1 MTWILIL
8 TGLATLIYLSY
19 NIVALAKFNV
29 PESLSNTY
37 YLYGKTEKP
46 NRKHLFTIMMVSMAM
61 LLMPAWLDI
70 SEGSNFQFTAF
81 IAACGIIFTGMIP
94 EFKKD
99 KFNKTAHTVCALIAA
114 AGAMAWVILVAGTWP
129 TIVLYLSFIVLLSF
143 LTSSYKTSFTYWIET
158 VAFLATF
165 TSIFIYYFS

>member
-37 YLYGKTEKP
+37 YLYGETEKP

-81 IAACGIIFTGMIP
+81 IAACGI
-94 EFKKD
+94 
-99 KFNKTAHTVCALIAA
+99 KFNKIAHTVCALIAA

>member
-19 NIVALAKFNV
+19 NVVALAKFNV
-29 PESLSNTY
+29 PHSLSDTY
-37 YLYGKTEKP
+37 YLFGGTKKQ
-46 NRKHLFTIMMVSMAM
+46 NRKHLFTIMMVFMAM

-99 KFNKTAHTVCALIAA
+99 NFNRNSHTVCAIIAA
-114 AGAMAWVILVAGTWP
+114 MGAIAWIILVANLWWIILIWFCIITF
-129 TIVLYLSFIVLLSF
+129 LSII
-143 LTSSYKTSFTYWIET
+143 TSSYKTSFTYWIET
-158 VAFLATF
+158 VAFLSTF

>member
-37 YLYGKTEKP
+37 YLYGETEKP

-61 LLMPAWLDI
+61 LLIPAWLDI

-81 IAACGIIFTGMIP
+81 IAACGIISTGMIP
-94 EFKKD
+94 EFKKN
-99 KFNKTAHTVCALIAA
+99 KFNNTAHTVSALIAA
-114 AGAMAWVILVAGTWP
+114 AGSIAWIILVAGAWS
-129 TIVLYLSFIVLLSF
+129 TILLYLLFVILLSF
-143 LTSSYKTSFTYWIET
+143 LTSSYKTSFTYWMET

>member
-8 TGLATLIYLSY
+8 TGLATLIYLYY
-19 NIVALAKFNV
+19 NLVALIKFNV
-29 PESLSNTY
+29 PQSLSNTY
-37 YLYGKTEKP
+37 YLYGESNKP
-46 NRKHLFTIMMVSMAM
+46 KMRHQFTIMMVSMAM
-61 LLMPAWLDI
+61 LLMPAWIDI
-70 SEGSNFQFTAF
+70 SEGSDFQFTSF

-99 KFNKTAHTVCALIAA
+99 KFNKTAHTVCALVAA
-114 AGAMAWVILVAGTWP
+114 AGAIAWIILVANLWWVIGIWFG
-129 TIVLYLSFIVLLSF
+129 FITMMAVM
-143 LTSSYKTSFTYWIET
+143 TSSYKTSFTYWIET